1 MIQLLCVSQQ
11 GRVTRGERC
20 CGDGR
25 VEESVSEI
33 GTRFL
38 LGLISCG
45 GRTEGRSMLVGI
57 VGEMGNITAISSCA
71 LIVIAV

>member
-1 MIQLLCVSQQ
+1 MIRLLCVSHR

-38 LGLISCG
+38 LGLISG
-45 GRTEGRSMLVGI
+45 GGGTEGRSMLVGI
-57 VGEMGNITAISSCA
+57 VGEMGDISAILLYA
-71 LIVIAV
+71 LMVIAV

>member
-1 MIQLLCVSQQ
+1 MIRLLCVSHR

-38 LGLISCG
+38 LGLISG
-45 GRTEGRSMLVGI
+45 GGGTEGRSMLVGI
-57 VGEMGNITAISSCA
+57 VGEMGDITAISSCA
-71 LIVIAV
+71 RIVIAL